1 HGGADRDRRE
11 PRSAGRGRSLG
22 PAPRAARSAP
32 FSSRMKRPCRA
43 SQSYAGRGGRA
54 TEIRGACTAP
64 RISVESRELLS
75 RYFRS
80 AAGATE
86 KFVVRR
92 APRSCLEALGLLP
105 AIELFQQA

>member
-1 HGGADRDRRE
+1 
-11 PRSAGRGRSLG
+11 
-22 PAPRAARSAP
+22 
-32 FSSRMKRPCRA
+32 MKRPCRA
-43 SQSYAGRGGRA
+43 FQSYAGRGGGA

-105 AIELFQQA
+105 ALELFQQASVLVEHPEGGGGVRAEPPLLD